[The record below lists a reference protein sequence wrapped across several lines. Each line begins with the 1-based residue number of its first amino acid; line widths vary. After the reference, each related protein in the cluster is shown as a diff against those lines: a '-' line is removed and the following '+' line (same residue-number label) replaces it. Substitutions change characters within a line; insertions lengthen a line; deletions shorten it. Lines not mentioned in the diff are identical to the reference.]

1 MEKIFLDKEKIN
13 RGCRLAGYKN
23 LRQFC
28 IKEDFSYGSVLN
40 AIHKGTTTIYNKT
53 LRNFIKD
60 FMRRAEGKIDEV
72 NEQKEGQS
80 LYEAYCKSVNEP
92 TEKSAE
98 KFTREDSTP
107 PQRNTGNLEKVV
119 ISKEEITFE
128 LFKGNEVYCN
138 DSLYYYKMQDEII
151 CKYKIDA
158 FSEESNLLLV
168 NATLDVSSGSWYVY
182 RRKVIRP
189 QVGHWY
195 KLMDNTIAYCQ
206 AKNESAP
213 EWSLITS
220 RGEEIYDDTGSP
232 INCVG
237 ELYLIKEEINV

>member
-1 MEKIFLDKEKIN
+1 MRLIVNQLMNLLINPLKNPSKNLLKNLPEKI
-13 RGCRLAGYKN
+13 R
-23 LRQFC
+23 
-28 IKEDFSYGSVLN
+28 
-40 AIHKGTTTIYNKT
+40 
-53 LRNFIKD
+53 
-60 FMRRAEGKIDEV
+60 
-72 NEQKEGQS
+72 
-80 LYEAYCKSVNEP
+80 P
-92 TEKSAE
+92 
-98 KFTREDSTP
+98 P

-189 QVGHWY
+189 QVGRWY